1 MRQRN
6 LLSESNQ
13 IQPLG
18 FCPTF
23 ASSKGHKGP
32 RHNGSLTIKKKTMA
46 RKFGLMI
53 GGRSTQPCIAN
64 EARRQMALMNKY
76 KMNRGGKGVASQ
88 PFYVKFLNR

>member
-1 MRQRN
+1 MRQRK

-13 IQPLG
+13 IQSLEIR
-18 FCPTF
+18 CTF

-46 RKFGLMI
+46 RRFGLMI
-53 GGRSTQPCIAN
+53 GGRSTQPCVAN
-64 EARRQMALMNKY
+64 EARKQMALINKLR
-76 KMNRGGKGVASQ
+76 MNRGGKGIANQ